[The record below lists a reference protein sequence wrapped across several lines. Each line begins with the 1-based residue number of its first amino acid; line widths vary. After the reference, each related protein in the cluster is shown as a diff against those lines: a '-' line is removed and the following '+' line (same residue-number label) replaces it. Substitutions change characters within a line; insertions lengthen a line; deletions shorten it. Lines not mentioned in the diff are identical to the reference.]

1 MLRRLAISFSVLCL
15 SLPCLFLIQSSS
27 PVCAK
32 SYTEKEAKYLYKIQK
47 EDAKEEYGRKKNN
60 RTPSGYMTVEEYEM
74 LSAPIDKTQ
83 AEIPIPKPHKAADM
97 KYIPHPDY
105 EIVRYNNPPG
115 SPEISLGRNFKKT
128 HQQNAQGIVSPDYRI
143 LVYPAVYYYPRGNT
157 VACDL
162 FVIPLEPHGNA
173 LAKIKKAN
181 VMHRD
186 PNPILSTEKSI
197 ENYAA
202 FMTLTPV
209 DFSTDGQ
216 KLLVK
221 EKIGSSEDGIWQTNA
236 IVYDFNT
243 KSSYKLNEVRDAIE
257 YYWFEYKNLNLK
269 DVRWDIYP
277 LGFDANEPGRIVV
290 SGYAYTG
297 EVPVFLGNWS
307 VDTKGEQVRML
318 SLKPKDVQVSMNGVK
333 MVQSG
338 VVPPMILEVE
348 EKQARYEDKLD
359 AKAAKE
365 KEKAELK
372 KLKEEYKNK
381 LQEIEKEHSY
391 LMEDYR
397 LKNKIEG
404 STSTNDSVEDIEQA
418 LLKHKADTEA
428 KEAKKKAREAA
439 KEQKRLEKEKRKQ
452 QKGQSVK

>member
-1 MLRRLAISFSVLCL
+1 MLRRLTIWTYVLCL
-15 SLPCLFLIQSSS
+15 SMPCIFLFSSGS
-27 PVCAK
+27 SVFAK

-74 LSAPIDKTQ
+74 LSAPKDKTQ
-83 AEIPIPKPHKAADM
+83 AEIPIPKPQKAADM

-128 HQQNAQGIVSPDYRI
+128 HQQNAQGIVSPDYKI

-162 FVIPLEPHGNA
+162 FVIPLDTHGNA

-209 DFSTDGQ
+209 DFSTDGT

-277 LGFDANEPGRIVV
+277 LGFDANEPDRIVV

-297 EVPVFLGNWS
+297 GVPVFLGNWS
-307 VDTKGEQVRML
+307 VDTKGVQVRML
-318 SLKPKDVQVSMNGVK
+318 SLKPRDVQISMNGVK
-333 MVQSG
+333 IVQSG
-338 VVPPMILEVE
+338 VVPPNILEIE
-348 EKQARYEDKLD
+348 EKQAKYEDKLD
-359 AKAAKE
+359 AKAEKE

-372 KLKEEYKNK
+372 KLKEEYKTKIN
-381 LQEIEKEHSY
+381 EINKEHSY

-439 KEQKRLEKEKRKQ
+439 KEQKRLEKEKLKQ
-452 QKGQSVK
+452 QNGQSVK